1 MVTPTH
7 YGDLKNWVIKVINSC
22 ENTIQLHSAGK
33 LINLLERRLD
43 NDKSIDFNLRI
54 KICREVIDA
63 EDNKLYSLIGEFEQR
78 IKNTEKTV
86 LND

>member
-1 MVTPTH
+1 MVTSTH

-22 ENTIQLHSAGK
+22 ENTRQLHSAGK

-43 NDKSIDFNLRI
+43 NDKSIDFNLRFE
-54 KICREVIDA
+54 ICREVSDA
-63 EDNKLYSLIGEFEQR
+63 EHYKLYSLMDEFEER

>member
-54 KICREVIDA
+54 KI
-63 EDNKLYSLIGEFEQR
+63 K
-78 IKNTEKTV
+78 
-86 LND
+86 